1 VFESDSAAA
10 TEAVGAALARE
21 LRDGDVVFLTGELG
35 AGKTTLV
42 RGAARA
48 LGCDAPVTSP
58 TFALGHRYPAG
69 ADLLVTH
76 LDLYRLASLDA
87 EDPEL
92 LAPYLGPRSES
103 SFAKVALSTARSRCA
118 ARRRAREHPR
128 LRHRDACDVR
138 RAADGHRRAVRGA

>member
-1 VFESDSAAA
+1 VFETASAAA

-48 LGCDAPVTSP
+48 LGCDTAVTSP

-69 ADLLVTH
+69 PDLLVTH
-76 LDLYRLASLDA
+76 LDLYRLASLDS

-92 LAPYLGPRSES
+92 LAPYLGAGRICFVEW
-103 SFAKVALSTARSRCA
+103 A
-118 ARRRAREHPR
+118 EHGGAELGAPR
-128 LRHRDACDVR
+128 LRVELRHAGAERRTIEVR
-138 RAADGHRRAVRGA
+138 EGTAGA

>member
-1 VFESDSAAA
+1 MFETDSAAA

-48 LGCDAPVTSP
+48 LGCQTPVTSP

-69 ADLLVTH
+69 PELLVTH
-76 LDLYRLASLDA
+76 IDLYRLASLDA
-87 EDPEL
+87 EDPDL
-92 LAPYLGPRSES
+92 LAPYLGPGRICFVEW
-103 SFAKVALSTARSRCA
+103 AEHA
-118 ARRRAREHPR
+118 AAELGAPQLRVE
-128 LRHRDACDVR
+128 LRHDGNDHRTIEVR
-138 RAADGHRRAVRGA
+138 SGKLSA

>member
-1 VFESDSAAA
+1 VFETDSAAA

-21 LRDGDVVFLTGELG
+21 LRDGDLVFLTGELG

-48 LGCDAPVTSP
+48 LGCETPVTSP

-69 ADLLVTH
+69 PELLVTH

-92 LAPYLGPRSES
+92 LAPYLGSGRICFVEW
-103 SFAKVALSTARSRCA
+103 AERA
-118 ARRRAREHPR
+118 AAELGAPR
-128 LRHRDACDVR
+128 LRVELRHAGEEHRTIEVR
-138 RAADGHRRAVRGA
+138 SGKLHA